1 MMTPK
6 IDIDQ
11 LVTVPQAARL
21 LKISSAAIRKAL
33 KRGRIPF
40 LKIGRAFL
48 IKRAHLKAY
57 RKSKSLGGRPKKH
70 IQKKRVAKSG
80 QVL

>member
-21 LKISSAAIRKAL
+21 LKISPAAIRKAI

-48 IKRAHLKAY
+48 IKRAQLKAY
-57 RKSKSLGGRPKKH
+57 RKSKSLGGRPKKD